1 MCNPSGIS
9 EEIPSASARE
19 QLRDLKGHAEVSNNM
34 QTWIVLEVESDFMGS
49 RGRGEMAADCFL
61 NRGVKFWQC
70 LGLRPN
76 AAAIWTVP

>member
-1 MCNPSGIS
+1 MCDHSGSS
-9 EEIPSASARE
+9 EETPSASARE

-34 QTWIVLEVESDFMGS
+34 QTWIVLEVETDFTGS
-49 RGRGEMAADCFL
+49 RGAADCFL

-76 AAAIWTVP
+76 AAVQLWKG